1 MKIESENPIR
11 RLSFLCCVLD
21 SKMVFAQ
28 VYTSA
33 KQLILAIYKNQFI
46 AMDRSINFWQKGK
59 KFWDEKNLTVIK
71 S

>member
-11 RLSFLCCVLD
+11 RMSFLCCVLD

-33 KQLILAIYKNQFI
+33 KQLILAIYKNQFKQWTEVLI
-46 AMDRSINFWQKGK
+46 FDKKVKNFGMK
-59 KFWDEKNLTVIK
+59 KI
-71 S
+71 

>member
-11 RLSFLCCVLD
+11 RLSFLCFLCCVLD

-33 KQLILAIYKNQFI
+33 KQLILAIYKNQFKQWTEVLI
-46 AMDRSINFWQKGK
+46 FDKKVKNFGMK
-59 KFWDEKNLTVIK
+59 KI
-71 S
+71 